1 MLQYKPQLG
10 LQSQFGKKVICPMPY
25 IIVRETEH
33 GTLVEGLLF
42 KEYAAL
48 AATCQVLYNSF
59 LVIFFIDKRIQ

>member
-48 AATCQVLYNSF
+48 AANCQVL
-59 LVIFFIDKRIQ
+59 